1 MNVNI
6 KNKMYRLLVVVYV
19 TFLISPTQAAVNPVS
34 IYCPCEIERIN
45 ETKAEISLS
54 IAIQP
59 RTFLGNGSESGNL
72 NLQIVG
78 ADQINIF
85 GSSYY
90 ILGEVDIPSIF
101 FSGSATES
109 IKIDVPLNYVS
120 SVDTFFSILLRDSSG
135 DLIDQV
141 NFLESS
147 EEFTNYGGSASSATS
162 KLMVNE
168 EVDFQYDETTFSLNM
183 PSLSSTDKRSSNDFL
198 TLRIAVGNDEGS
210 YYEAAVADV
219 LATYDEYGEA
229 SISVSGDLNFSLVRE
244 SLPEPEFR
252 HIEVY
257 LSRGEDFIM
266 FYRIETFD
274 QDSPDPLKASWAN
287 VNTLLDSDGD
297 GISDFDE
304 RIVGSDANTA
314 NMLNDTV
321 IEVAFT
327 VGSSANSNFLGGSN
341 LDASIAQ
348 QVTAANTAF
357 QDVGLDIE
365 IRNVGIYI
373 LGDDSNLT
381 GSAAL
386 EAAAERSGI
395 FSGLDAKLTRQ
406 PDLFI
411 HYSTK
416 AVADTGGIASLNGG
430 VNDGIMNYE
439 NLYSNGTNF
448 GVVAIDNSSLTL
460 VHEIGHLMG
469 LSHSRKQASGYPIGA
484 TFPWAV
490 GYGVDANFSTIMA
503 YESAFENASGMR
515 FFSTPNRY
523 CGGPG
528 FTKTAC
534 GIDSSDV
541 TRGAH
546 SVRALKTTALQI
558 SAISNGLLP
567 VIILEGDDPV
577 YIPDIDYASELKAQ
591 ALDLE
596 DGDITSSITFEVDS
610 INNNNLEH
618 DYEQIYSVVDSDGNV
633 GRAIRKIII
642 ASDTTDT
649 DGDGIF
655 DFLDEDDDN
664 DGVVDELDAFPLD
677 PSEQVD
683 TDSDGIGDN
692 ADTDDDG
699 DGVDDGLDA
708 FPLDATESLDTD
720 DDGTGNNADT
730 DDDNDGVDDIDDAF
744 PVDSSETVDTDGD
757 GIGNNADNDD
767 DGDGVDDSSDAFPL
781 LYYET
786 TDTDGDGI
794 GNNADSDDD
803 NDGVDDLSD
812 AYPLISLGGLKDTDM
827 DGRPDECDSE
837 CIDLGMAAD
846 NDDDGDGVEDEQDL
860 HPLDRRYSVD
870 SDGDGMPDAWEI
882 AFGLDPNNPSD
893 ASSDQD
899 GDGIS
904 ALEEFL
910 ADTFPAGSIDIDSNG
925 QYDALTDGLLL
936 LRGMF
941 GLDGDALV
949 SGTLAPDAFYTSG
962 SDIRSRIDLL
972 EGFVDID
979 GNGEVDALTDGL
991 LILRFLFGL
1000 EGNALTNGVVAPD
1013 APRTSYEIETYLK
1026 SLMPAS

>member
-1 MNVNI
+1 MDVNI
-6 KNKMYRLLVVVYV
+6 RNKALRLVAILYA
-19 TFLISPTQAAVNPVS
+19 TFLMTPVQASVNPVS
-34 IYCPCEIERIN
+34 IYCPCEIQRIN
-45 ETKAEISLS
+45 ETKAEVRLS
-54 IAIQP
+54 VAIQP
-59 RTFLGNGSESGNL
+59 RTFLSNGSESGDL

-78 ADQINIF
+78 ASQINIF

-90 ILGEVDIPSIF
+90 VLGEVNIPSIF
-101 FSGSATES
+101 FTDSATES
-109 IKIDVPLNYVS
+109 IKVDVPLNYVS
-120 SVDTFFSILLRDSSG
+120 GIDTYFSILLRDSSG

-147 EEFTNYGGSASSATS
+147 EQFINYGGSASSATS

-168 EVDFQYDETTFSLNM
+168 EVEFQYDETTFSLDM
-183 PSLSSTDKRSSNDFL
+183 PSISSTDKRSSNDFL
-198 TLRIAVGNDEGS
+198 TVRIAVANGEGS

-219 LATYDEYGEA
+219 LASYDENGES
-229 SISVSGDLNFSLVRE
+229 SISVSGDLNFSLESE

-266 FYRIETFD
+266 FYRIATFN
-274 QDSPDPLKASWAN
+274 QDSVDPLKANWTN
-287 VNTLLDSDGD
+287 VDTLLDSDGD

-304 RIVGSDANTA
+304 RIVGSDINAA
-314 NMLNDTV
+314 NMLNDTI

-357 QDVGLDIE
+357 QDVGLNIE
-365 IRNVGIYI
+365 IRNVGTYI

-395 FSGLDAKLTRQ
+395 FAGLDAKLTRQ

-439 NLYSNGTNF
+439 NLFSNGTNF

-469 LSHSRKQASGYPIGA
+469 LSHSRKQASGFQIGA

-490 GYGVDANFSTIMA
+490 GYGVDGNFSTIMA

-528 FTKTAC
+528 FTKRAC
-534 GIDSSDV
+534 GIDYSDV
-541 TRGAH
+541 MRGAH
-546 SVRALKTTALQI
+546 SVKALKTTALQI
-558 SAISNGLLP
+558 SAISNGILP
-567 VIILEGDDPV
+567 VIILEGDDPI

-591 ALDLE
+591 AFDRE
-596 DGDITSSITFEVDS
+596 DGDITSSIISEIDP

-633 GRAIRKIII
+633 GRAIWKIII

-664 DGVVDELDAFPLD
+664 DGVIDELDAFPLD

-683 TDSDGIGDN
+683 TDSDGI
-692 ADTDDDG
+692 
-699 DGVDDGLDA
+699 
-708 FPLDATESLDTD
+708 
-720 DDGTGNNADT
+720 
-730 DDDNDGVDDIDDAF
+730 
-744 PVDSSETVDTDGD
+744 
-757 GIGNNADNDD
+757 
-767 DGDGVDDSSDAFPL
+767 
-781 LYYET
+781 
-786 TDTDGDGI
+786 
-794 GNNADSDDD
+794 
-803 NDGVDDLSD
+803 
-812 AYPLISLGGLKDTDM
+812 
-827 DGRPDECDSE
+827 
-837 CIDLGMAAD
+837 
-846 NDDDGDGVEDEQDL
+846 
-860 HPLDRRYSVD
+860 
-870 SDGDGMPDAWEI
+870 
-882 AFGLDPNNPSD
+882 
-893 ASSDQD
+893 
-899 GDGIS
+899 
-904 ALEEFL
+904 
-910 ADTFPAGSIDIDSNG
+910 
-925 QYDALTDGLLL
+925 
-936 LRGMF
+936 
-941 GLDGDALV
+941 
-949 SGTLAPDAFYTSG
+949 
-962 SDIRSRIDLL
+962 
-972 EGFVDID
+972 
-979 GNGEVDALTDGL
+979 
-991 LILRFLFGL
+991 
-1000 EGNALTNGVVAPD
+1000 
-1013 APRTSYEIETYLK
+1013 
-1026 SLMPAS
+1026 